1 MQPDLWQAL
10 EKNAPVK
17 KEDGDCPAKNS
28 EIQNEHHPES
38 NIDKVNYNS
47 LDCMEEYITSIENRG
62 LSKTWD
68 DICDYVLNNGESGQ
82 LNVKNLGEMYEAGLA
97 ASDKFKKK
105 NNGQYYTPKDVATV
119 MSKWLDE
126 GEGYNVCDVACG
138 TGALIL
144 NYLDYIGQKNAK
156 NLLEEGRIYLY
167 DYDKTAL
174 KICKTSLL
182 AKYGKD
188 LNDKIHA
195 IHCDF
200 LNKDVTLPKNCKT
213 ISNPPYAA
221 IKEFGD
227 DWNLTSV
234 LCDSREWYAAFME
247 KIFNQSRSAVV
258 ITPFSF
264 ISGKKFYS
272 LRKEMCD
279 IGNGFIVSFDNVPG
293 NIFCGRKHGIFNTNT
308 ANSVRA
314 AITVFNKSNE
324 LKGFKISPLIRFK
337 NKEREKLLQPSILE
351 EEIGSERQVT
361 GKTNREFKKIPKD
374 MQDLYGKWTKDS
386 AYTLRDFLSQN
397 KTHYQINVPNTC
409 RYNTTASHEKL
420 NRGGIITLN
429 ISGEYEFYFIY
440 CFINSSFA
448 YWWWRIF
455 DGGITYPANLLKDLP
470 LPYNLVSDYEKEE
483 FKKIAIE
490 MINKEK
496 DYVSTKVNA
505 GAKQENIKFPKE
517 YRELINNKIF
527 QLLGTTGQTSSVFNK
542 IHANNFFG
550 ESRRNE

>member
-10 EKNAPVK
+10 EKNAPVI
-17 KEDGDCPAKNS
+17 KEDGNCPAKNS

-47 LDCMEEYITSIENRG
+47 LDYMEEYITSIENRG

-144 NYLDYIGQKNAK
+144 NYLDYIGQENAK

-182 AKYGKD
+182 AKYEKD

-227 DWNLTSV
+227 DWNLTDV

-247 KIFNQSRSAVV
+247 KIFIQSRSAVI

-293 NIFCGRKHGIFNTNT
+293 NIFCGRKQGIFNTNT

-397 KTHYQINVPNTC
+397 KTNYQINVPNTC
-409 RYNTTASHEKL
+409 RYNTTASHGKL

-496 DYVSTKVNA
+496 DYVSAKMNA

>member
-1 MQPDLWQAL
+1 MQPDLWQAP

-28 EIQNEHHPES
+28 EIQNKHHPES

-47 LDCMEEYITSIENRG
+47 LDCIEEYITSIENRG

-68 DICDYVLNNGESGQ
+68 YICDYVLNNGESGQ
-82 LNVKNLGEMYEAGLA
+82 LNVKNFGEMYEAGLA
-97 ASDKFKKK
+97 ASDKLKKK

-144 NYLDYIGQKNAK
+144 NYLDCIGQENAK

-167 DYDKTAL
+167 DYDRTAL

-227 DWNLTSV
+227 DWNPTNV
-234 LCDSREWYAAFME
+234 LRDSREWYAAFME
-247 KIFNQSRSAVV
+247 KIFIQSRSAVV

-264 ISGKKFYS
+264 ISGKKFYA

-293 NIFCGRKHGIFNTNT
+293 NIFYGRKQGIFNTNT

-337 NKEREKLLQPSILE
+337 NKEREKLLQPGILE
-351 EEIGSERQVT
+351 EEIGSKRQVI

-374 MQDLYGKWTKDS
+374 MQDLYGKWTEDS

-397 KTHYQINVPNTC
+397 KTNYQINVPNL
-409 RYNTTASHEKL
+409 HL
-420 NRGGIITLN
+420 HL
-429 ISGEYEFYFIY
+429 
-440 CFINSSFA
+440 
-448 YWWWRIF
+448 
-455 DGGITYPANLLKDLP
+455 
-470 LPYNLVSDYEKEE
+470 
-483 FKKIAIE
+483 
-490 MINKEK
+490 
-496 DYVSTKVNA
+496 
-505 GAKQENIKFPKE
+505 
-517 YRELINNKIF
+517 
-527 QLLGTTGQTSSVFNK
+527 
-542 IHANNFFG
+542 
-550 ESRRNE
+550 